1 MKKGG
6 VLNSELSHIIAT
18 MGHTDA
24 LVVADSGLPIP
35 GSVRKVDLALVKGV
49 PGFLETVEAIL
60 QELQVER
67 VIVAREMSERSPQL
81 YEQVRSLF
89 AAVPI
94 EEIPHEEF
102 KAKVS
107 GAKAVVRTGEC
118 TPYANIILISGVI
131 F

>member
-35 GSVRKVDLALVKGV
+35 GSVRKVDLALVRGV

-67 VIVAREMSERSPQL
+67 AIVAREMSERSPYL
-81 YEQVRSLF
+81 YEKVRTLLASIPLD
-89 AAVPI
+89 
-94 EEIPHEEF
+94 EIPHEEF
-102 KAKVS
+102 KVRVL

-118 TPYANIILISGVI
+118 TPYANIILISGVT